1 MNMSEN
7 KFIILEEEASI
18 INYFKNSKKIKRDE
32 EQSESNGGASKGSGV
47 KKTMMELIA
56 ESLQEQADK
65 QI

>member
-18 INYFKNSKKIKRDE
+18 INYFKNSRKLQKDEDNSDSNQQNRDKTK
-32 EQSESNGGASKGSGV
+32 SVV

-56 ESLQEQADK
+56 ESL
-65 QI
+65 